1 MKDSDWEILYRLY
14 KTPNITKVANMLYIS
29 QPSLTRRL
37 KGIEEEFNIKIVSRT
52 SKGVTFTPEGEYL
65 AKKAENYM
73 DFIKEIKNDLKSYKV
88 EYEGTITVGSSYI
101 YSKYKLADVLSNF
114 SKDYPSVNFE
124 IINDQSNKLYR
135 KILEGSLNLGFISG
149 DYEGNI
155 NKILVK
161 QDKAYIVSKEPVD
174 MKELPK
180 MQRIDYRSNDKSQ
193 EILDEWWHENYKE
206 SRPEGMFAGYID
218 FAWKLIDKGWGYSC
232 CFLPDEFKS
241 EYNLITMPL
250 LDKDG
255 NNITR
260 NTWLAYS
267 KTNQPTNVEKEFIK
281 YIEDNLSINYK
292 R

>member
-73 DFIKEIKNDLKSYKV
+73 DFIKEIKNDLKSYKG

-161 QDKAYIVSKEPVD
+161 QDKAYIVSKEP
-174 MKELPK
+174 
-180 MQRIDYRSNDKSQ
+180 
-193 EILDEWWHENYKE
+193 
-206 SRPEGMFAGYID
+206 
-218 FAWKLIDKGWGYSC
+218 
-232 CFLPDEFKS
+232 
-241 EYNLITMPL
+241 
-250 LDKDG
+250 G
-255 NNITR
+255 NT
-260 NTWLAYS
+260 
-267 KTNQPTNVEKEFIK
+267 
-281 YIEDNLSINYK
+281 
-292 R
+292 